1 MKKYLVD
8 VFCPS
13 VGCHYDAYLPSNKRI
28 REVTQLLVKL
38 AGSLSDGA
46 YQSTENAMLL
56 LAENGRRLDPELT
69 VKDSGIRNASHLIL
83 V

>member
-38 AGSLSDGA
+38 AGSL
-46 YQSTENAMLL
+46 TVWT
-56 LAENGRRLDPELT
+56 RRSP
-69 VKDSGIRNASHLIL
+69 
-83 V
+83 

>member
-1 MKKYLVD
+1 
-8 VFCPS
+8 
-13 VGCHYDAYLPSNKRI
+13 
-28 REVTQLLVKL
+28 
-38 AGSLSDGA
+38 
-46 YQSTENAMLL
+46 MLL